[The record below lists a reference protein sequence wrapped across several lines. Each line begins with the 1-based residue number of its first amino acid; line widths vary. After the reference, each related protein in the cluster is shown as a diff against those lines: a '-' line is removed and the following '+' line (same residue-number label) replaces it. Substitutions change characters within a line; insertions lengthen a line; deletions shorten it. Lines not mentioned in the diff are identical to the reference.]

1 MERNDI
7 SVYVSHLLFSSISEQ
22 LGYFRVLAIVDNAS
36 MNTEVQKSLWNSDF
50 TSFRYILWSGI
61 DESYG
66 SSRIKIAGRNI
77 NNLRYADDTTL
88 MTESEEE
95 RKSLLMKVKEE
106 SEKAGLKLNVHK
118 NEEHGIQSHHFMAN
132 RRGNNG
138 NNVTTD
144 FIFLGSKITAEG
156 DCSYEIK
163 RCLLLG
169 RKATTN
175 LGSILKNRDITLPTK
190 VLIVKVM
197 VFPIVIT
204 DVRIWL

>member
-190 VLIVKVM
+190 VLIVKAM
-197 VFPIVIT
+197 VFPVVIT